1 MMCTP
6 IVRHKR
12 QLEVCFFMVKFSPE
26 EKVNVVR
33 KYLDGSDGVK
43 RLARFIKVHPSV
55 IQQWVK
61 RYKAVGEKAFE
72 KRYTSYSLQ
81 YKLDVLNYMDK
92 QGTSIRETAA
102 IFNIPSYE
110 TVRRWKEAYD
120 LNGVD
125 SLLTKKRGRPAMA
138 NKNIRPK
145 LNHTVVEGSIEALQE
160 ENERLRLEN
169 DYLKKLNALIQK
181 KTKLQNKTK
190 RK

>member
-43 RLARFIKVHPSV
+43 RLAKSIKVHPSV

-160 ENERLRLEN
+160 ENERLRMEN

>member
-1 MMCTP
+1 MCTP

-12 QLEVCFFMVKFSPE
+12 QLEVFFFMVKFSPE
-26 EKVNVVR
+26 EKVNVVK

-43 RLARFIKVHPSV
+43 RLAKSIKVHPSV

>member
-1 MMCTP
+1 
-6 IVRHKR
+6 
-12 QLEVCFFMVKFSPE
+12 MVKFSQE
-26 EKVNVVR
+26 QKLEVVR
-33 KYLDGSDGVK
+33 QYLDGSDGVK
-43 RLARFIKVHPSV
+43 RLARSIKTHPSV

-61 RYKAVGEKAFE
+61 QYKAVGEKAFE

-125 SLLTKKRGRPAMA
+125 SLITKKRGRPAME

-145 LNHTVVEGSIEALQE
+145 LNHKVVKGSIEALQE
-160 ENERLRLEN
+160 ENERLLMEI

-181 KTKLQNKTK
+181 KTALQNKTK
-190 RK
+190 QK